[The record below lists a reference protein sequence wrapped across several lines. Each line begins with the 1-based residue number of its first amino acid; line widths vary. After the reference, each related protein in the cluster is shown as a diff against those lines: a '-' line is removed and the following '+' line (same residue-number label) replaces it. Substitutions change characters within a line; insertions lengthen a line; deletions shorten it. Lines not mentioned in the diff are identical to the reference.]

1 MHRGLGFE
9 QSAFDI
15 SQVGEKGKM
24 PSLQPLVVQPYRAC
38 VQYSSAICDGV
49 VAQPGAAIL
58 HLKNRCFDA
67 ISAFVSIISQKHSG
81 RIGAK

>member
-1 MHRGLGFE
+1 MIMHRGLGFE

-38 VQYSSAICDGV
+38 VQYSSAIYDGV

-58 HLKNRCFDA
+58 HLKTDVLMQ
-67 ISAFVSIISQKHSG
+67 SALL
-81 RIGAK
+81 